1 MDRLGV
7 VMWTVKVFGLSD
19 RLAKGC
25 SGRAIERSPV
35 QLREN
40 ILR

>member
-1 MDRLGV
+1 MARLGV
-7 VMWTVKVFGLSD
+7 VIWTVKVCGLSD

-35 QLREN
+35 QLSEK
-40 ILR
+40 ILW